1 MSKIFKVFLLLF
13 KCRYVFKKPNKAD
26 ILLYDQ
32 GQKFNETFKQI
43 FSKKKV
49 EILLVRYEELNLYV
63 LIKSLKSLNFSSFN
77 SFFSNYLKTY
87 CQIVGPEW
95 ILTSTDYDKNFF
107 LLKKIL
113 KLDVKFAIIQRA
125 PIFPNHFDHL
135 KKIYPLDY
143 IFCFDKKSKD
153 IYEKHFDAHI
163 TLIGSFRS
171 NEVPIKKNKKIK
183 SLLVISG
190 FKKEFILL
198 NQKKTKINDKSIK
211 ITDIFHEKKLISL
224 LRELSKK
231 SEIKFK
237 ILLKP
242 FVDTK
247 LYSEFNNIDENFCIY
262 NDGTLAYETVDQFNV
277 IIFPNDS
284 ALRFESIYR
293 GKKIC
298 IIRPLHQI
306 EENIN
311 LNYIFTEE
319 LNYLNISNFLSSLLQ
334 KDEDIFFNENTDLKD
349 MRNLH
354 DFKNTKIKSIIN

>member
-1 MSKIFKVFLLLF
+1 M
-13 KCRYVFKKPNKAD
+13 
-26 ILLYDQ
+26 
-32 GQKFNETFKQI
+32 
-43 FSKKKV
+43 
-49 EILLVRYEELNLYV
+49 
-63 LIKSLKSLNFSSFN
+63 
-77 SFFSNYLKTY
+77 
-87 CQIVGPEW
+87 
-95 ILTSTDYDKNFF
+95 
-107 LLKKIL
+107 
-113 KLDVKFAIIQRA
+113 
-125 PIFPNHFDHL
+125 
-135 KKIYPLDY
+135 
-143 IFCFDKKSKD
+143 
-153 IYEKHFDAHI
+153 
-163 TLIGSFRS
+163 
-171 NEVPIKKNKKIK
+171 
-183 SLLVISG
+183 
-190 FKKEFILL
+190 
-198 NQKKTKINDKSIK
+198 
-211 ITDIFHEKKLISL
+211 
-224 LRELSKK
+224 RELSKK